1 MNMSHGLSARSREV
15 EETQV
20 RSTSKG
26 KDSEKVAEA
35 RIQNTG
41 SSWALKERRGTLTI
55 AIGGEEGISRYGYLL
70 MES

>member
-1 MNMSHGLSARSREV
+1 MCERHEYVSWTARSREV

-41 SSWALKERRGTLTI
+41 SSCALKERRGTLTI
-55 AIGGEEGISRYGYLL
+55 AIGGKRALVDTDIC
-70 MES
+70 